1 VGKDD
6 PVEETRFED
15 TDVEISVVLELWVE
29 RVKDCVVEK
38 VDPVEEVGPVD
49 EEPEFEDTD
58 VGISVVLELWLEEIK
73 NSVVEEAVID
83 DEVSENS
90 VVLVVALD
98 DEDKELIVTLA
109 VSEETP
115 VELSN
120 ELDRVEDND
129 EESVVKLVTGDNEVV
144 EEPEDS
150 ELALEPDDVDK
161 DVGVSVVVKLE
172 EVSEVKLAE
181 LDDPVKE
188 LVLEESVLDDAELDD
203 SVKELVL
210 NSDVDE
216 GIVDPVIITLEED
229 SGALLED
236 DNELKV
242 SEDEPDV
249 ELDSTEKEVD
259 TSVIVMAPSEV
270 ELDSV
275 GCGVRVET
283 LDEDA
288 DAED

>member
-1 VGKDD
+1 MGKDD

-172 EVSEVKLAE
+172 EVSEVKL
-181 LDDPVKE
+181 V
-188 LVLEESVLDDAELDD
+188 SRLDD